1 MATEQ
6 AADGE
11 RAPRA
16 PGVSGVSGV
25 SGGADEA
32 TPAPEGEE
40 LTVDDLRRMVGVLG
54 LIEIPEALLPRVLE
68 HVRAHRAA
76 MRTFAAAGIELG
88 DVVTAQPF
96 RA

>member
-1 MATEQ
+1 
-6 AADGE
+6 
-11 RAPRA
+11 
-16 PGVSGVSGV
+16 
-25 SGGADEA
+25 
-32 TPAPEGEE
+32 
-40 LTVDDLRRMVGVLG
+40 VDDLRRMVDVLG

-76 MRTFAAAGIELG
+76 MRAFAAAGIEVG